1 MSKSQSSTSASSQ
14 KKIQAIR
21 GMNDLLPDQSAL
33 WQYFEGTVQAL
44 MQRYGYAEIRT
55 PIVEQTALFARS
67 IGEVTDIVEKEM
79 YTFEDRNGDSLTL
92 RPEGTASCV
101 RAAMEH
107 GLLHNQTQRLW
118 YQGPMFRHER
128 PQKGRYRQFHQVG
141 LEAFG
146 LEGPDIDAEVIL
158 LTARLWQ
165 ELGLYDH
172 VTLELNSLGS
182 NEARAAYRDK
192 LVAYFE
198 QHRDQLDEDSLRRLS
213 SNPLRILDSKNP
225 DMAPMLAD
233 APRLMDHLDA
243 ASREHFEGLTALLEA
258 AGIDYVINPRL
269 VRGLDYYCRTVFEWT
284 TTALGS
290 QGTVCAGGRYDGLVE
305 QLGGKPIPA
314 VGFAMGIERL
324 ILLLETLELVPEA
337 ALGELDLYVLP
348 MDDDATARAMLLA
361 ERLRSELPELRVQL
375 HCGGGSFKSRIKKA
389 DRSGARLALLLG
401 EDELAQGR
409 ATLKFL
415 REEREQLS
423 LDQDALAETL
433 ATLVS
438 GEHA

>member
-1 MSKSQSSTSASSQ
+1 MSKSAV

-21 GMNDLLPDQSAL
+21 GMNDLLPSDSPR
-33 WQYFEGTVQAL
+33 WQFFEAKVRQL
-44 MQRYGYAEIRT
+44 MLRYGFNEIRT

-79 YTFEDRNGDSLTL
+79 YTFDDRNSESLTL

-107 GLLHNQTQRLW
+107 GLLYNQTQRLW
-118 YQGPMFRHER
+118 YQGPMFRYER
-128 PQKGRYRQFHQVG
+128 PQKGRYRQFHQIGV
-141 LEAFG
+141 ETFG
-146 LEGPDIDAEVIL
+146 FDGPDIDAEVIL
-158 LTARLWQ
+158 LSARLWQ
-165 ELGLYDH
+165 ELGLMEH

-182 NEARAAYRDK
+182 SEARAAYRDT

-198 QHRDQLDEDSLRRLS
+198 QHLDVLDEDSKRRLT

-225 DMAPMLAD
+225 AMAEMLD
-233 APRLMDHLDA
+233 GAPQLMDHLDA
-243 ASREHFEGLTALLEA
+243 ESQEHFEQLTKMLEA
-258 AGIDYVINPRL
+258 AGIAYVINPRL

-305 QLGGKPIPA
+305 QLGGKPTPA

-324 ILLLETLELVPEA
+324 ILLLETLELIPEN
-337 ALGELDLYVLP
+337 ALGGCDVYLLP
-348 MDDDATARAMLLA
+348 MDDSATTAAITLA
-361 ERLRSELPELRVQL
+361 EQLRGELPELRLQL

-389 DRSGARLALLLG
+389 DKSAATIAILIG
-401 EDELAQGR
+401 EDEIAAQS
-409 ATLKFL
+409 ATVKFL
-415 REEREQLS
+415 RDDREQQSVPQAGLGR
-423 LDQDALAETL
+423 TL
-433 ATLVS
+433 
-438 GEHA
+438 GELLTANA